1 MDSCFPQFTML
12 SDNKLAF
19 SKDSFT
25 PIGLHR
31 IEWDGRDH
39 QGRLVASGVYFLQAR
54 NKTGIVNKK
63 LLLLR

>member
-1 MDSCFPQFTML
+1 M
-12 SDNKLAF
+12 F
-19 SKDSFT
+19 SSIYNAVGQQTRILKDSFT

-39 QGRLVASGVYFLQAR
+39 QGSLVASGVYFLQVR
-54 NKTGIVNKK
+54 NRTGIVNKK